1 MLIDLL
7 LVDDHV
13 MFREGL
19 ARMFEK
25 EPGFRVV
32 GQAGSAAEAVPL
44 LGSSGANIVLLDVDL
59 GSDRALDFMEAARKA
74 GYEGHVLVV
83 TAGAS
88 DQEAVQLIQA
98 GVSGILHKQ
107 NSTEILLDTIRQ
119 VAAGKVCLERA
130 YVAPLSRPAERPKP
144 TENARL
150 TERDKT
156 VVRFVLQGL
165 TNREI
170 AARLNISE
178 GAAKSSLRYVCEKL
192 AVRTRAQLVSVALE
206 QYRDQL

>member
-1 MLIDLL
+1 
-7 LVDDHV
+7 

-19 ARMFEK
+19 ARVFEK
-25 EPGFRVV
+25 EPGFKVV
-32 GQAGSAAEAVPL
+32 GQAGSAAEAIPL
-44 LGSSGANIVLLDVDL
+44 LHASGANVVLLDVDL
-59 GSDRALDFMEAARKA
+59 GSDRALDFMNAARQT
-74 GYEGHVLVV
+74 GYKGHVLVV

-88 DQEAVQLIQA
+88 DQEAVQLLQA
-98 GVSGILHKQ
+98 GISGILHKQ

-130 YVAPLSRPAERPKP
+130 YLAPLSRPAERPKP
-144 TENARL
+144 TANPKL
-150 TERDKT
+150 TDRDKT

-170 AARLNISE
+170 GVRLNISE
-178 GAAKSSLRYVCEKL
+178 GAVKSSLRYVCEKL
-192 AVRTRAQLVSVALE
+192 AVRTRAQLVSVALD